1 VPWTYRPALDGLRSV
16 AVYLVL
22 LFHAGVAA
30 VGGGFIGV
38 DLFFVLSGFLV
49 SNVILSEIDAN
60 GRLDLGR
67 FYARRVRRLLP
78 AAVLVVVATSA
89 IFLLVTS
96 VVRRLPLVLD
106 AQSAL
111 LYVANWNFLF
121 QHNDYF
127 GGEAEQSPFLHFWS
141 LSIEEQFYFVFPV
154 VLLLL
159 VRASRR
165 RPWVLPV
172 VLAGMFLMS
181 LGSQLYWARV
191 DVNWAYYGTDARL
204 YQLLAGVL
212 LALLLRSRPH
222 VLPGRSAGGVA
233 ILGLAAMLLLGSGL
247 LDLTPSVRGIGA
259 TVAAVMLVGALMVR
273 DTGIVARLL
282 SRRTPV
288 YLGQISYGTYLW
300 HWPVILVL
308 GEVLM
313 VRPGVLALLALAVS
327 TALAALSFQILEMPV
342 RTTELLSRFRW
353 STLLVG
359 VTTSALVAVTVVPVM
374 LESDRKPRLISAA
387 AADPGR
393 AGPVPLASD
402 DDVTP
407 QERNAPVP
415 TDIDWEAMVSGG
427 MAKPKCTPKDLRS
440 CVVAEGDGP
449 HITLVGDS
457 HAGMLAPMFLELA
470 EERGFTLSFNVIEA
484 CPWQAEL
491 VNRKRTAEQQKECRV
506 NRKSWY
512 ASVLPRLD
520 PDVVVLAST
529 SRDDAEHWGE
539 QLAREGGSDESVA
552 ELLFSTTT
560 ETVRL
565 IESQGPRIVLIDS
578 MPTAGDL
585 DPLDCLAAAQ
595 RLNECE
601 VVLPDVR
608 PGTDA
613 YNELA
618 ASRSEDIHTV
628 DLTDVFCVGAPRC
641 LPVVD
646 DIVVWR
652 DPNHFSREITLH
664 RRDEVWRRL
673 KATGVFRGL

>member
-49 SNVILSEIDAN
+49 SNVILSEIDAK
-60 GRLDLGR
+60 GGLDLGR

-89 IFLLVTS
+89 VFLLVTS

-121 QHNDYF
+121 QQNDYF
-127 GGEAEQSPFLHFWS
+127 GGGAEESPFLHFWS

-165 RPWVLPV
+165 RAWVLPI
-172 VLAGMFLMS
+172 VLSGLFLMS

-233 ILGLAAMLLLGSGL
+233 LLGLAAMLLLGSGL
-247 LDLTPSVRGIGA
+247 LELAPSVRGIGA
-259 TVAAVMLVGALMVR
+259 TAASVALVGALMAR

-308 GEVLM
+308 AEVLE
-313 VRPGVLALLALAVS
+313 VRPGVLAVLALALS
-327 TALAALSFQILEMPV
+327 TGLAALSFQVLEMPV

-359 VTTSALVAVTVVPVM
+359 VAASALVAVTVVPVT
-374 LESDRKPRLISAA
+374 LESERKPRLISAA
-387 AADPGR
+387 AAEPGR
-393 AGPVPLASD
+393 AGPLATD
-402 DDVTP
+402 DDVTAR
-407 QERNAPVP
+407 QRKAPVP
-415 TDIDWEAMVSGG
+415 ADIDWEEMVSGG
-427 MAKPKCTPKDLRS
+427 MAKPKCTPKDLRT
-440 CVVAEGDGP
+440 CVVAEGEGP

-457 HAGMLAPMFLELA
+457 HAGMLAPMFLKLA
-470 EERGFTLSFNVIEA
+470 EERDFTLSFNVIEA

-491 VNRKRTAEQQKECRV
+491 VNRKRTTEQQKECRA
-506 NRKSWY
+506 NRKRWY
-512 ASVLPRLD
+512 ESVLPRLD

-529 SRDDAEHWGE
+529 SRDDADHWGD

-552 ELLFSTTT
+552 ELLFSTST

-565 IESQGPRIVLIDS
+565 IESQGPRVVLIDS

-585 DPLDCLAAAQ
+585 DPLECLAGAQ
-595 RLNECE
+595 RLHECE
-601 VVLPDVR
+601 VVLPDAR
-608 PGTDA
+608 PGSDA

-618 ASRSEDIHTV
+618 ASRSENVHTV
-628 DLTDVFCVGAPRC
+628 NLTGVFCVGAPRC

-664 RRDEVWRRL
+664 RRNKVWRRL
-673 KATGVFRGL
+673 EATGVFKGL